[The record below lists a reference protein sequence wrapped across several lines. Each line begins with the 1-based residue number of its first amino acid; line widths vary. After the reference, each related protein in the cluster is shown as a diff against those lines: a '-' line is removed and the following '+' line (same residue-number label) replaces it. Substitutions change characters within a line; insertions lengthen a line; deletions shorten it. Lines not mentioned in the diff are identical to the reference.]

1 MRRWLLGLA
10 VSACR
15 PALVPPESAEER
27 MTWAFVH
34 FDDAGALALVAEPQR
49 VWVEAHGTELDE
61 GYAVSSLTSADI
73 EASGVTAPDDE
84 TDILGAMGRA
94 VYTSTLDDV
103 AAGVVSTAKPE
114 IHESAVSFE
123 ILETDGQ
130 QACFL
135 DHTCDHHVFWARS
148 VDKVPVLGETTR
160 TYRTEM
166 RWETDDAGDTFLAL
180 RQVAPDPI
188 SFNLDLLA
196 VDQQYGVSLVWPTAT
211 GALRVEA
218 FWIDARILGN
228 LTLPEGFAVRQA
240 VDQMQKTASEM
251 DAWVLANGM

>member
-1 MRRWLLGLA
+1 
-10 VSACR
+10 
-15 PALVPPESAEER
+15 

-34 FDDAGALALVAEPQR
+34 FDDPGALQLVADPQR
-49 VWVEAHGTELDE
+49 AWATAHGAELDE
-61 GYAVSSLTSADI
+61 GYAVASLSSSDI
-73 EASGVTAPDDE
+73 EASGVTAPDAE
-84 TDILGAMGRA
+84 TNILGAMGRA

-103 AAGVVSTAKPE
+103 AAGVVTTDKPA

-123 ILETDGQ
+123 ILESDGQ

-135 DHTCDHHVFWARS
+135 DGTCDQHVFWARS

-166 RWETDDAGDTFLAL
+166 RWETDADGERFLAL
-180 RQVAPDPI
+180 RQVAPDPMT
-188 SFNLDLLA
+188 FHLDLLA
-196 VDQQYGVSLVWPTAT
+196 VDQQYGVSLVWPTTT

-218 FWIDARILGN
+218 FWIDARILGT

-240 VDQMQKTASEM
+240 VDQMQTTASEM
-251 DAWVLANGM
+251 DAWVLDNAL